1 MTRFLLI
8 FGALVGAVAVGMAA
22 AAAHALPARLD
33 ARSLA
38 MVNSAVQMQGWH
50 ALALVLT
57 AVWCLR
63 AGPSA
68 LMLAHCAGIAFAAG
82 VLLFCG
88 SIYLIVFAGIR
99 LGPTAPTGGI
109 CLMAG
114 WVLLALSALRAG
126 PLP

>member
-8 FGALVGAVAVGMAA
+8 VGALTGALAVGMAA
-22 AAAHALPARLD
+22 AAAHALPGRLD

-63 AGPSA
+63 AGPGA
-68 LMLAHCAGIAFAAG
+68 LMLAQCAGIAFLVG
-82 VLLFCG
+82 ILLFCG
-88 SIYLIVFAGIR
+88 SVYLIAFAGVR

-109 CLMAG
+109 LLMAG

>member
-1 MTRFLLI
+1 MTRVLLV
-8 FGALVGAVAVGMAA
+8 FGALCGALAVAMAA

-33 ARSLA
+33 AKGMA

-63 AGPSA
+63 AGPQA
-68 LMLAHCAGIAFAAG
+68 LMLAQFAGIAFVAG
-82 VLLFCG
+82 ILLFCG
-88 SIYLIVFAGIR
+88 SVYLIAFAGVH

-109 CLMAG
+109 LLMAG

>member
-1 MTRFLLI
+1 MTRFLLV

-57 AVWCLR
+57 ALWCLR
-63 AGPSA
+63 AGPAA
-68 LMLAHCAGIAFAAG
+68 LMLAHFAGIAFAAG

>member
-1 MTRFLLI
+1 MTRFLLV
-8 FGALVGAVAVGMAA
+8 FGALSGACAVGMAA
-22 AAAHALPARLD
+22 AAAHALPGRLD
-33 ARSLA
+33 ARSMA

-63 AGPSA
+63 AGPAA
-68 LMLAHCAGIAFAAG
+68 LWLAHAAGIGFVAG
-82 VLLFCG
+82 ILLFCG
-88 SIYLIVFAGIR
+88 SIYLIVFAGVR

-109 CLMAG
+109 CLIAG
-114 WVLLALSALRAG
+114 WVLLAFSALRAG